1 MALPSLNEHEGQ
13 KKLSP
18 LTGPADPGPTISGW
32 LSHVSAGRDRST
44 LRVLD
49 VGCGRGDTVAWLL
62 AEGFDAYGVELRESY
77 ILNGRDF
84 LGPDRL
90 ALIENG
96 TYPYPDDYFDIIISD
111 QVFEHVSDL
120 DELAKEVA
128 RVTKPGGVGLHIFP
142 AKWTFVEP
150 HLHSPIVHWFPKGP
164 IRRAA
169 IDVALR
175 AGWAAPYFPDRPRAE
190 RRAIFSDYSEGETF
204 YRHPAQIR
212 RMLSKAGLSADFREV
227 SRERVL
233 MQLGNPNLPLPVERM
248 LAWAYR
254 STRMMYLTTVKR
266 D

>member
-18 LTGPADPGPTISGW
+18 LSGPADPGPTIAGW
-32 LSHVSAGRDRST
+32 LSRVSAGRDRST

-49 VGCGRGDTVAWLL
+49 VGCGRGDTVAWLV
-62 AEGFDAYGVELRESY
+62 EQGFDAYGVDVRESY
-77 ILNGRDF
+77 IANGRSY

-90 ALIENG
+90 SLIENG
-96 TYPYPDDYFDIIISD
+96 SYPYPDGYFDIVISD
-111 QVFEHVSDL
+111 QVFEHVSQL
-120 DELAKEVA
+120 DVLAKEVA
-128 RVTKPGGVGLHIFP
+128 RVTKAGGVGLHIFP
-142 AKWTFVEP
+142 AKWTLVEP

-175 AGWAAPYFPDRPRAE
+175 AGWAAPYFSNRPRSE
-190 RRAIFSDYSEGETF
+190 RRVIFSTYSENETF
-204 YRHPAQIR
+204 YRHPSQIR
-212 RMLSKAGLSADFREV
+212 RILEGAGFAVDFRQV
-227 SRERVL
+227 SSERVL
-233 MQLGNPNLPLPVERM
+233 MQLGNPDVPPAVERM

-266 D
+266 G